1 MQIGPY
7 HLPNNV
13 ILAPMAGITDNPF
26 RRLCTQ
32 FGAGLTVSEMVISH
46 GELQHHPR
54 TLQKI
59 DYSGETGLRSVQ
71 ILGTDPQLMAA
82 AARLNQDRG
91 AQIIDINMG
100 CPAKKVCSVAAGS
113 ALLKNEDLVERILTA
128 VVAAVDVPV
137 TLKIRTGW
145 DLASRN
151 AVKIAHI
158 AEKCGIQALT
168 IHGRSRACKFNG
180 HAEYDTIKQVK
191 QAVSLAIIANG
202 DIDSAEKAHHVLN
215 HTGADAIMIG
225 RAAQGKP
232 WIFKELQTKLSGN
245 TSYCQPSL
253 SEIKNIINQHLDNL
267 YSFYGSTSGVR
278 IARKH
283 IGWYFEH
290 LGHLPGE
297 QKKSINQAQQP
308 AQQLALVNA
317 AFHFITPRVA

>member
-7 HLPNNV
+7 QLPNN
-13 ILAPMAGITDNPF
+13 ILLAPMAGITDNPF

-46 GELQHHPR
+46 SELQHHPR
-54 TLQKI
+54 TLKKV
-59 DYSGETGLRSVQ
+59 DYRGETGLRSVQ

-113 ALLKNEDLVERILTA
+113 ALLKNESLVERILSA

-145 DLASRN
+145 DLANRN

-158 AEKCGIQALT
+158 AENCGIQALT
-168 IHGRSRACKFNG
+168 IHGRSRACKFKG
-180 HAEYDTIKQVK
+180 YAEYDTIKQVK
-191 QAVSLAIIANG
+191 QAVSVPIIANG
-202 DIDSAEKAHHVLN
+202 DIDSAEKALQVLN
-215 HTGADAIMIG
+215 YTGADAIMIG

-245 TSYCQPSL
+245 EVYSPPSL
-253 SEIKNIINQHLDNL
+253 SEIKNIMNQHLDNL

-283 IGWYFEH
+283 IAWYFEQ
-290 LGHLPGE
+290 LGQLPSE
-297 QKKSINQAQQP
+297 QKKRINQAQQP
-308 AQQLALVNA
+308 AQQIALVNA
-317 AFHFITPRVA
+317 AFHFITPRAA